1 MSKRSSPAGYTP
13 AVDVGPLCAALRQM
27 LRGLARSLG
36 QWRVR
41 IFERKFGTDFL
52 ATVPR
57 EPGIYRMYDAAGGLF
72 CVGKAR
78 NLRRRLAQYR
88 TARRTKK
95 DRKRRTLVRSADRIE
110 WQVCASLFSDQSA
123 WARGRCRDTA
133 DRAGVP
139 QIVPHGPLQGAIG
152 RIATHP
158 CARGRAMRTDER
170 RYPFAAARSR
180 SENPGVG
187 GSIPSLPTILFA
199 ADDRLGGI
207 DVDIRGRRSP
217 MTR

>member
-1 MSKRSSPAGYTP
+1 M
-13 AVDVGPLCAALRQM
+13 
-27 LRGLARSLG
+27 
-36 QWRVR
+36 R

-72 CVGKAR
+72 YVGKAR

-139 QIVPHGPLQGAIG
+139 EIVPHGPLQGAIG

-158 CARGRAMRTDER
+158 CARGARYENR
-170 RYPFAAARSR
+170 RKTLSFCRS
-180 SENPGVG
+180 
-187 GSIPSLPTILFA
+187 
-199 ADDRLGGI
+199 GI
-207 DVDIRGRRSP
+207 AV
-217 MTR
+217 

>member
-27 LRGLARSLG
+27 LRGSARSLG
-36 QWRVR
+36 QWRVP

-72 CVGKAR
+72 YVGKAR

-88 TARRTKK
+88 AARRTKK

-133 DRAGVP
+133 DRAGDP
-139 QIVPHGPLQGAIG
+139 P
-152 RIATHP
+152 
-158 CARGRAMRTDER
+158 ER
-170 RYPFAAARSR
+170 RRLAEEPHEERDSNCHLSR
-180 SENPGVG
+180 LLDGRKP
-187 GSIPSLPTILFA
+187 
-199 ADDRLGGI
+199 LG
-207 DVDIRGRRSP
+207 
-217 MTR
+217 

>member
-1 MSKRSSPAGYTP
+1 MRRPSSNASWIGTLAGTMARADLRTEVRHRLSRDSSARAGHLSHVRRRGR
-13 AVDVGPLCAALRQM
+13 AVLL
-27 LRGLARSLG
+27 
-36 QWRVR
+36 
-41 IFERKFGTDFL
+41 
-52 ATVPR
+52 
-57 EPGIYRMYDAAGGLF
+57 
-72 CVGKAR
+72 GKAR

-139 QIVPHGPLQGAIG
+139 EIVPHGPLQGAIG

-170 RYPFAAARSR
+170 RYPFAAAGSR
-180 SENPGVG
+180 SENPVL
-187 GSIPSLPTILFA
+187 SYLWLWLIV
-199 ADDRLGGI
+199 RLRLRE
-207 DVDIRGRRSP
+207 VWPRKSSRSGTGP
-217 MTR
+217 WDPA

>member
-1 MSKRSSPAGYTP
+1 MTSVRCAPPFVKCFVDRHARWDNGACGSPNGSSAPTFSRQFRASRASIACTTP
-13 AVDVGPLCAALRQM
+13 RAL
-27 LRGLARSLG
+27 L
-36 QWRVR
+36 
-41 IFERKFGTDFL
+41 
-52 ATVPR
+52 
-57 EPGIYRMYDAAGGLF
+57 Y
-72 CVGKAR
+72 VGKAR

-139 QIVPHGPLQGAIG
+139 EIVPHGPLQGAIG

-170 RYPFAAARSR
+170 RYPFAAAGSR
-180 SENPGVG
+180 SENPVLSCLWLWLIVRLRLREVWPRKSSRSGTG
-187 GSIPSLPTILFA
+187 PSHPA
-199 ADDRLGGI
+199 
-207 DVDIRGRRSP
+207 
-217 MTR
+217 